1 MLKKFMSEYLTDGL
15 AWYSNTTTLK
25 PCNNLNNLN
34 INELYIEGIDY
45 LQIFCHKS
53 KECRS
58 KRFKMKDLD
67 QPTRLYKKTFLI
79 TDEVLNLKVCVLSCE
94 PASPVLP
101 QGAASIK
108 FDNEILYMKFFNRR
122 YILRFLVA
130 IGMEFK
136 YVSRFDI
143 YRDFQKFKE
152 IMPEDLIRNFMQEKY
167 LSLSR
172 AKFNVIGTNNE
183 TGLNYE
189 YMRNGKK
196 NTGRQ
201 FYLYNKSLELQQV
214 GNKEHIVK
222 TWYDAKFNENVDV
235 WRLELSLTR
244 GKRNQVLNEDTG
256 ELEVIG
262 LREVFKKGIIK
273 KTYEAGLRSS
283 FSFVVNQG
291 KRKTRSKR
299 IVLFS
304 KKRKAQR
311 LIFVGGQIDKLRM
324 RRIITKSLI
333 KDIMNDIELREHKSR
348 TINGQIENVELYVT
362 ENGLW
367 NHLPKIV
374 WKLSKEYKTECF
386 EDLNTF
392 IYNYWAKIQGY

>member
-1 MLKKFMSEYLTDGL
+1 MGEYLTDGL

-25 PCNNLNNLN
+25 PDENISDLN
-34 INELYIEGIDY
+34 INDLYIEGIDY
-45 LQIFCHKS
+45 LQIFCHKL
-53 KECRS
+53 KESRS
-58 KRFKMKDLD
+58 KRFKFKDLD
-67 QPTRLYKKTFLI
+67 RPTRLYKKTFLI
-79 TDEVLNLKVCVLSCE
+79 TDEVLNLKVCVLNCE

-108 FDNEILYMKFFNRR
+108 FDNEILYLKIFNRR
-122 YILRFLVA
+122 YLLRFLVA

-136 YVSRFDI
+136 YVSRLDI
-143 YRDFQKFKE
+143 YRDFQRFKN
-152 IMPEDLIRNFMQEKY
+152 IMPEDMIRSFMQERY

-183 TGLNYE
+183 SGLNYE
-189 YMRNGKK
+189 YLRNGKK

-222 TWYDAKFNENVDV
+222 TWYDAGFNDLFDV

-262 LREVFKKGIIK
+262 LREVFKKGILG

-283 FSFVVNQG
+283 FTFVENQG

-299 IVLFS
+299 VVLFG
-304 KKRKAQR
+304 KKRKAER
-311 LIFVGGQIDKLRM
+311 LIFVGGQVDKLRM
-324 RRIITKSLI
+324 RRIILKSLI
-333 KDIMNDIELREHKSR
+333 KDILNDLENREHKTRSL
-348 TINGQIENVELYVT
+348 NDQIEMVEDYVS
-362 ENGLW
+362 ENGLY
-367 NHLPKIV
+367 NHLSRII
-374 WKLSKEYKTECF
+374 WILHKEYKTEFF
-386 EDLNTF
+386 EDIDKF
-392 IYNYWAKIQGY
+392 VYNFYAKLAGF